1 MISLHNDTIQ
11 AVLFYERT
19 GEPASEALNAFLLQ
33 ILQRFGEAFK
43 QKMALL

>member
-33 ILQRFGEAFK
+33 ILQWSGEAFK
-43 QKMALL
+43 QS